1 MKDTPMVVT
10 MKDYGKI
17 YIKLNELLEEQE
29 LTRNA
34 LARAVNTRFEVV
46 DKWCGGKMEK
56 IDADILARICYVL
69 DCNVGDI
76 LDYRK

>member
-29 LTRNA
+29 LTRN
-34 LARAVNTRFEVV
+34 
-46 DKWCGGKMEK
+46 KWCGGKMEK

-76 LDYRK
+76 LEYRK